1 MTLSDQENP
10 PTYTGML
17 VGGWAA
23 TAAGGIG
30 LPILLTVG
38 VMSKVMLPTGF
49 AALAMGA
56 IIVGTILLVGRL
68 VLCRF
73 DDHKADHQR
82 SAVDLND
89 IVTIRK
95 QVADVLAI
103 VARWDLERA
112 QERKMVAQI
121 EEFMAWRERATQRA
135 AEKRAAEEPRRKAG
149 EPGWAPTDDAW
160 MGDVAEAFE
169 LGKTLGGENDQ
180 DQTP

>member
-1 MTLSDQENP
+1 MTVSDHENS
-10 PTYTGML
+10 PTYMGML
-17 VGGWAA
+17 VGGWTA
-23 TAAGGIG
+23 TAAGGLG

-38 VMSKVMLPTGF
+38 IMSKVMLPTGF
-49 AALAMGA
+49 AALTMGA
-56 IIVGTILLVGRL
+56 IVVGTILLVGRL
-68 VLCRF
+68 VLRRL
-73 DDHKADHQR
+73 DDHKADHRR

-95 QVADVLAI
+95 QVVDVLAI

-121 EEFMAWRERATQRA
+121 EEFMAWRERATQ
-135 AEKRAAEEPRRKAG
+135 RAAEEPRRKAG

-180 DQTP
+180 DQAP